1 MLCILCAC
9 VCPCH
14 LHLHLCAS
22 VTVLKFHLQN
32 CFLLFAPRGHPPHT
46 SWNLLRRRKRDT
58 IFLFV
63 LCFLFVFS
71 FFFPEV
77 CPVSHI
83 LLLSSLLIQ
92 HQSTALCFSSQT
104 KIQSTQSDSGQIQAD
119 PVNQTLSLAC
129 IKILCESL
137 ELIYLY
143 FVRKIGKS
151 CRDLFN
157 VHTDVCRRSLLYLT
171 PDFFH
176 KYRG

>member
-1 MLCILCAC
+1 MPSASTSLCIRDSSQISSPELFFTLCVNRTGPQRTSTPHFMKSAQKKETRYHFS
-9 VCPCH
+9 VC
-14 LHLHLCAS
+14 LMFF
-22 VTVLKFHLQN
+22 V
-32 CFLLFAPRGHPPHT
+32 CFF
-46 SWNLLRRRKRDT
+46 
-58 IFLFV
+58 
-63 LCFLFVFS
+63 

-92 HQSTALCFSSQT
+92 HLSTALCFSSQT

-119 PVNQTLSLAC
+119 PVNQTLSLTC

-176 KYRG
+176 KYGG